1 MRPREST
8 CEFAESMPT
17 LMTARDLK
25 DVQRP
30 WALNAILAAVPRGSR
45 LLEIGAGEPLV
56 ADLLT
61 QRGYDVTVVDPY
73 DGRGGGPT
81 ELRALRAAFPNV
93 RIVQGLFPDDVAP
106 GDRFDCVY
114 SISVLE
120 HLPPDA
126 VDSACAGMLRFTRA
140 GGCTIHAIDH
150 VVLGR
155 GAEHHREQLG
165 RITGALGVAEDELE
179 QLLGR
184 LVDDPDAYFLSAESH
199 NRWRGRVP
207 YDEFPMR
214 RCVSIQLC
222 LPLPPA

>member
-1 MRPREST
+1 
-8 CEFAESMPT
+8 MPT

-56 ADLLT
+56 ADRLT
-61 QRGYDVTVVDPY
+61 QGGYDVTVVDPY

-126 VDSACAGMLRFTRA
+126 VDSACAGMLRSTRA